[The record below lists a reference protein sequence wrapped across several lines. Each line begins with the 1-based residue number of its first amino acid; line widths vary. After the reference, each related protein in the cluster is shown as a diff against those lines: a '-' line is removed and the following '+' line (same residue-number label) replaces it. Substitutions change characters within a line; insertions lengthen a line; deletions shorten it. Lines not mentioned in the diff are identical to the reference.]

1 MRADSLD
8 LSQTIPVKSNKK
20 TVGTPI
26 GLYLAWKDI
35 WRNKE
40 RYFLISLVV
49 ALITTLVLFIAGLAE
64 GLGAGNREYIEKLDA
79 DVVLYQANVDLSIP
93 SSRLGWSKMREV
105 RRVPGVADAGFV
117 GFSNASIPLADGA
130 EPLKVSMLGVQPGQT
145 GEPPVTEGQQ
155 LMSRGGREVIIDQ
168 NVVRQLGL
176 GLGDTLTIKS
186 ILGAEEELHDL
197 QVVGITDS
205 RKYSIQP
212 SIFVPEQTWSEI
224 KPRSANPTRDEEL
237 VFNLIAVESDG
248 SADFATM
255 QERLQT
261 QVKDVEAVDRVTAYE
276 NTPGYTAQQ
285 STLNTQKIFT
295 LVIGVLVL
303 GGFFQIQ
310 TLQKVVQVGMLKAI
324 GASALAISLMAIIQI
339 VAINVFGVLLG
350 GLGTLGLT
358 FILPPGIPIVFRGDA
373 VTSALVLLL
382 LIGPIGGLV
391 SVFTLL
397 RAEPLKAL
405 GLGS

>member
-8 LSQTIPVKSNKK
+8 LSQAMPLPRQKRA
-20 TVGTPI
+20 VGTPI
-26 GLYLAWKDI
+26 SVYLAWKDI
-35 WRNKE
+35 WRNRG

-64 GLGAGNREYIEKLDA
+64 GLGAGNREYIEKIDA
-79 DVVLYQANVDLSIP
+79 DVLLYQANVDLSIP

-117 GFSNASIPLADGA
+117 GFSSASILTADGS
-130 EPLKVSMLGVQPGQT
+130 EPLKVSLLGVEPGKP
-145 GEPPVTEGQQ
+145 GEPPVFEGQQ
-155 LMSRGGREVIIDQ
+155 LLSRGGREVIIDQ
-168 NVVRQLGL
+168 NVADQLNVAT
-176 GLGDTLTIKS
+176 GDTITIKS
-186 ILGAEEELHDL
+186 ILGADEEFHNLH
-197 QVVGITDS
+197 VVGVTDS

-212 SIFVPEQTWSEI
+212 SIFVPYQTWGDI
-224 KPRSANPTRDEEL
+224 KPRSANPERDEEL
-237 VFNLIAVESDG
+237 VFNIIAVQADG

-255 QERLQT
+255 QSRLQE
-261 QVKDVEAVDRVTAYE
+261 QVKDVEAVDSVTAYE

-310 TLQKVVQVGMLKAI
+310 TLQKVAQVGMLKAI
-324 GASALAISLMAIIQI
+324 GASALAIIAMSIMQI
-339 VAINVFGVLLG
+339 VAINVFGVLMG
-350 GLGTLGLT
+350 SLGTFGLT
-358 FILPPGIPIVFRGDA
+358 QILPAGIPIAFRGDA
-373 VTSALVLLL
+373 VTSAILSLL

-405 GLGS
+405 GLAS